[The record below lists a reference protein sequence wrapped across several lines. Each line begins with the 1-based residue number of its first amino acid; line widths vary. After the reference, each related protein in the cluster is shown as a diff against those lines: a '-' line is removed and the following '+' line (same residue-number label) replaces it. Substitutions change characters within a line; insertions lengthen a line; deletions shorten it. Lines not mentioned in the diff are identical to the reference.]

1 MKKIMLL
8 VAGFLTLTTAAMAGN
23 DKPIR
28 LNELPNAAQQFVST
42 HFGGRQVAYTT
53 VDTERPKTYEVAFR
67 SGEKIEFDRR
77 GEWKEIKSLRGTLP
91 PHVIPEAILRQIVRN
106 YPGTR
111 ITSIE
116 RDRHEYEV
124 GLTNGMELTFDKEFR
139 LIDMDR

>member
-8 VAGFLTLTTAAMAGN
+8 VAGLLTLTTAALAGQ
-23 DKPIR
+23 DKPIE
-28 LNELPNAAQQFVST
+28 LNDLPNAAQKFITT

-91 PHVIPEAILRQIVRN
+91 AHVAPEAILRYLVRN
-106 YPGTR
+106 YPGNR

-116 RDRHEYEV
+116 RDARKYEV
-124 GLTNGMELTFDKEFR
+124 GLTNGLELTFDKNFR